1 MHMRVRPS
9 RKLASTVFFLAAALF
24 CGLAAAQANPPA
36 ADATTP
42 ATSGTYAN
50 MPMQAEPFHRFRKP
64 YQQWYMDTRT
74 LAYDGAACSAPDG
87 DMSQLKSI
95 DIGFLGPLDASNY
108 DSQYGIPMLHGA
120 QMAIDEA
127 NARGGYHGK
136 PFALRVH
143 DDLPLWGASSMAIV
157 DMRVREKD
165 WAMFGSVDSSS
176 THIELRA
183 ALKLEI
189 PILDTATNDPTVT
202 ETRIPWLLHDFP
214 DDRQQG
220 YALAD
225 YIFNQL
231 QLKNVGLL
239 QVNNRYGREGDH
251 IFFET
256 ARRMG
261 HQPPVVQKFLPSDTD
276 FSVQL
281 QVLKNADLDGV
292 VIWADARQAGLLLKQ
307 MRALGMKQPVFASS
321 RVAYPQVVQIA
332 GAAAEGL
339 VAISPLD
346 PTRADPAWQSFQKR
360 YAARF
365 HEEPDAYAAYAF
377 DGMNILLGA
386 IEQAGLNR
394 GRIMDALRAYEM
406 KPYAGVSGTAFFDY
420 ALNNITPVTFA
431 QVRNGKFVYWPER
444 RTDWKV
450 NSQKP
455 ATATLRPRLR
465 TDVAPY
471 ASIGEQGALYS
482 GPGRERSADLTG
494 KEITIG
500 ILAPL
505 HGARANEGA
514 AMLAAARM
522 ALRDSGADAALPG
535 HRITLAV
542 QDESGPSWAHISDSL
557 LHLVLQDQSIAIIT
571 SESGDAAHMGEQ
583 VVNRMGVPLL
593 MLSSDATAT
602 EINIPW
608 VFRMGPSDAQQARE
622 FLRRVQASGDPHRM
636 VLITQH
642 DHDGRAAMAAVQQAA
657 QSLNM
662 PAPQVLTFDPMQPAY
677 LYLMKQVQA
686 DAPQTILL
694 WTHPQNT
701 SALLQVLQRQQ
712 PEAVMDLSQ
721 EAAQGILVRGP
732 KMNSVG
738 VESVSLQIS
747 PATPQLWTVSSP
759 VRNPLQ
765 KSFALRFRQQTG
777 AAPNA
782 AAEQIYDAV
791 CLIVRSVQRS
801 GANRT
806 RLRDQLE
813 RIQNYRGV
821 SGEIS
826 FDNEGNNRSPV
837 TVSPIHLQSAEAQPE
852 LAAASREAQ

>member
-1 MHMRVRPS
+1 MHMQVPPW
-9 RKLASTVFFLAAALF
+9 RKRSATVFFLAAGLF
-24 CGLAAAQANPPA
+24 CKLATAQAQPPA
-36 ADATTP
+36 ANAAAP

-64 YQQWYMDTRT
+64 YQQWYMDART
-74 LAYDGAACSAPDG
+74 LAYDGAARSAPDG
-87 DMSQLKSI
+87 DLAKLQSI

-231 QLKNVGLL
+231 HLKNVGLL

-261 HQPPVVQKFLPSDTD
+261 HQPPVVQKFAPTDTD
-276 FSVQL
+276 FSAQL
-281 QVLKNADLDGV
+281 QVLKNANLDGV
-292 VIWADARQAGLLLKQ
+292 VIWADARQAGWLLKQ
-307 MRALGMKQPVFASS
+307 MRALGMRQPVFASS

-339 VAISPLD
+339 VMISPLD
-346 PTRADPAWQSFQKR
+346 PTRTDPVWMSFQKR
-360 YAARF
+360 YAERF
-365 HEEPDAYAAYAF
+365 HEAPDAYAAYAF

-394 GRIMDALRAYEM
+394 GRIMDALRAHEM

-420 ALNNITPVTFA
+420 ALNNIAPVTFA
-431 QVRNGKFVYWPER
+431 QVRDGKFVYWPEQ
-444 RTDWKV
+444 RTDWKK
-450 NSQKP
+450 NSQKS
-455 ATATLRPRLR
+455 ATATVHPHPHAS
-465 TDVAPY
+465 VAPY
-471 ASIGEQGALYS
+471 ASIGEQGASYA
-482 GPGRERSADLTG
+482 GPGRERSSDLTG
-494 KEITIG
+494 KEIAIG

-505 HGARANEGA
+505 HGERANEGA

-522 ALRDSGADAALPG
+522 ALHDSGAEAAVPG

-557 LHLVLQDQSIAIIT
+557 LHLILQDQSIAVIT

-593 MLSSDATAT
+593 TISPDATAT
-602 EINIPW
+602 EVNIPW
-608 VFRMGPSDAQQARE
+608 GFRMGPSDAQQARE
-622 FLRRVQASGDPHRM
+622 FLRRVQATGDPRRM
-636 VLITQH
+636 VLITQR

-662 PAPQVLTFDPMQPAY
+662 PAPQVLTFDPAQSAY
-677 LYLMKQVQA
+677 SHLSKQVQA

-694 WTHPQNT
+694 WTHPQ
-701 SALLQVLQRQQ
+701 SSGALVQALQQQQ
-712 PEAVMDLSQ
+712 PDAVMDISQ
-721 EAAQGILVRGP
+721 EAAQGILMRGP
-732 KMNSVG
+732 ERNSAR
-738 VESVSLQIS
+738 VERASLQVA
-747 PATPQLWTVSSP
+747 PATTQFWTVSSP
-759 VRNPLQ
+759 ARSALRQ
-765 KSFALRFRQQTG
+765 SFARRFRQQTG

-782 AAEQIYDAV
+782 AAEQTYDAV
-791 CLIVRSVQRS
+791 CLIVRAVQRS
-801 GANRT
+801 GANRA
-806 RLRDQLE
+806 RLRDQLA
-813 RIQNYRGV
+813 RIQNYSGA

-826 FDNEGNNRSPV
+826 FDNEGNNRAPV
-837 TVSPIHLQSAEAQPE
+837 AVRPIHLQSAEAQPE
-852 LAAASREAQ
+852 LAAANREAQ